1 MAFSQTLDQTSSGA
15 SKPVTQSNTYT
26 GSGQASVDETIAD
39 NTTDGVVDIAIN
51 VSEIKLLIM
60 LSDQDMTIKTNSSGA
75 PDDTISLLANVPLIW
90 TSDSYYTNKLTVDV
104 TKLYVTNAS
113 GSDASLKI
121 EVLVDATP

>member
-15 SKPVTQSNTYT
+15 SKPVSQSNTYT